1 MSDEKYF
8 KKRAAYYRD
17 MGMQNIGSAA
27 SAYIWADDKM
37 TELDAENHRLR
48 ETLHQI
54 YGEACQLL
62 NSEDDVDVWAFVKLA
77 RDKALEG

>member
-1 MSDEKYF
+1 MSDYAYKAPYDEGYADGEEMAG
-8 KKRAAYYRD
+8 KRIA
-17 MGMQNIGSAA
+17 
-27 SAYIWADDKM
+27 
-37 TELDAENHRLR
+37 ELEAENQRLL